1 MGLLILFK
9 MKPITKG
16 NKKLDP
22 KALFGIWAAQ
32 PRDIETIRKA
42 GWQRKFYS

>member
-1 MGLLILFK
+1 
-9 MKPITKG
+9 MKPVTKG

-22 KALFGIWAAQ
+22 KALFGIWAEK

-42 GWQRKFYS
+42 GWKRK